1 MERSIKIGI
10 VKAGCIGTLP
20 LLEFLLDERADRTD
34 IDVTVV
40 GSGSKLGPEQCR
52 KITKLMINQKPDFV
66 ILIGPAQAS
75 PGPTEARKIISEA
88 GIPAV
93 VISDGPTKKIA
104 DKIEKMGLGYIIVD
118 GDPMIGARREF
129 LDPTEMA
136 LYNSDVIKVLATT
149 GTLSLVGGEIDKIIN
164 SIKDGESPILPR
176 TIIRGPEAIDVA
188 GFVNPYARAKAAAA
202 YDIARQAAKINS
214 EACFKITDWKVY
226 VPRVATGHELMRIA
240 ARMADEAREIEKKGD
255 AVLREPHFK
264 DGSRGRK
271 RALIEKPKRD

>member
-1 MERSIKIGI
+1 MKRPIRIGI

-40 GSGSKLGPEQCR
+40 GSGSKLGLEQCR
-52 KITKLMINQKPDFV
+52 KIAKLMINQQPDFV

-75 PGPTEARKIISEA
+75 PGPTEARRMISEA
-88 GIPAV
+88 GMPAV
-93 VISDGPTKKIA
+93 VISDGPTEEIA
-104 DKIEKMGLGYIIVD
+104 GKIEKMGLGYIIVG

-136 LYNSDVIKVLATT
+136 LYNSDAVKVLAAT
-149 GTLSLVGGEIDKIIN
+149 GTLSLIGQELDKIVN

-176 TIIRGPEAIDVA
+176 IIIRGPEAMDAA

-202 YDIARQAAKINS
+202 YDIAREVAKINL
-214 EACFKITDWKVY
+214 EACFQIRDWKVY
-226 VPRVATGHELMRIA
+226 VSRVAEGHEMMRIA

-255 AVLREPHFK
+255 TVLREPHFK

-271 RALIEKPKRD
+271 RALIEKPKRN